1 MRDVSATRRSR
12 VWRRAI
18 FWAFLAVWGGTAWWQ
33 TNKPLPAGTHVD
45 SPWAAITPRDVN
57 FIADI
62 TSADAYG
69 RQNSSQAI
77 FDEVLGVIRSAH
89 KFIVLD
95 YFLFNST
102 LGNGT
107 GATPAF
113 RPLSGELRDAL
124 IERRRTVP
132 DLQVLF
138 ITDPINEVYGGV
150 SSHDLRLLRAAG
162 VEVVVT
168 DLDVLRDSNFVYS
181 SLWRLAIKWWTA
193 SLLTAGSTRPKGD
206 SSGWLPNPLDESSEP
221 ISFGD
226 WARLLNFKANHR
238 KVIIADDGRDGLVTI
253 VGSANPHD
261 ASSAHSNVALK
272 VVGTSTLPLLESE
285 LQVARFSGWKGRLPA
300 ATGLVAAAA
309 TATDGA
315 AAPARDGQ
323 ATTGPQAA
331 RPAGNGALASR
342 PTGSGAAPPGR
353 PTNTGGGRLKV
364 VTEGG
369 ILAQL
374 LERLDSA
381 QRGDNIDIAMFYV
394 ADRAVIESLLAAS
407 RRGVAVRLIMDPNR
421 DAFGRAK
428 NGIPNQPVASELV
441 AASDGAIHV
450 RWYRTHGEQ
459 FHTKMATVYGPERL
473 WMTVGSANFTRR
485 NLADYNLEANLAIEL
500 PRDAPVAQQSV
511 DYFESLWTNRASL
524 GIEYTADFGSYADP
538 SQLNYWAYRV
548 MEGTG
553 LSTF

>member
-1 MRDVSATRRSR
+1 MRDVPATRRSR
-12 VWRRAI
+12 AWRRAI
-18 FWAFLAVWGGTAWWQ
+18 LWTLGAIWIGTAYWQ
-33 TNKPLPAGTHVD
+33 TNKPLPPGAHVD
-45 SPWAAITPRDVN
+45 SPWYPIAPQDVT

-77 FDEVLGVIRSAH
+77 FDEVLGVVHSAH

-95 YFLFNST
+95 YFLFNSQ
-102 LGNGT
+102 LGEAA
-107 GATPAF
+107 GAPPAF
-113 RPLSGELRDAL
+113 RQLSGELRDAL
-124 IERRRTVP
+124 IERRRVEP

-150 SSHDLRLLRAAG
+150 TSLDLRLLRAAG
-162 VEVVVT
+162 VDVVVT
-168 DLDVLRDSNFVYS
+168 DLDVLRDSNFLYS
-181 SLWRLAIKWWTA
+181 SFWRLGIKWWTA
-193 SLLTAGSTRPKGD
+193 SLRSAGNGQQSNDTRSPEGA
-206 SSGWLPNPLDESSEP
+206 WLPNPLDESAEP

-238 KVIIADDGRDGLVTI
+238 KVIIADDGRDGLVSI

-272 VVGTSTLPLLESE
+272 VTGPATLPLLRSE
-285 LQVARFSGWKGRLPA
+285 LQIAQFSGW
-300 ATGLVAAAA
+300 TGHLAGAPDK
-309 TATDGA
+309 TDPP
-315 AAPARDGQ
+315 APADKMD
-323 ATTGPQAA
+323 
-331 RPAGNGALASR
+331 
-342 PTGSGAAPPGR
+342 
-353 PTNTGGGRLKV
+353 GGRLKV
-364 VTEGG
+364 LTEGG
-369 ILAQL
+369 ILTEL

-407 RRGVAVRLIMDPNR
+407 RRGVAVRLIMDPNK

-428 NGIPNQPVASELV
+428 TGIPNQPIASELV

-459 FHTKMATVYGPERL
+459 FHTKLAMVYGPERFWL
-473 WMTVGSANFTRR
+473 TVGSANLTRR

-500 PRDAPVAQQSV
+500 PRNTRIAQQAV
-511 DYFESLWTNRASL
+511 EYFETLWSNRASL
-524 GIEYTADFGSYADP
+524 GIEYTADFGYYADP
-538 SQLNYWAYRV
+538 SQLHYWLYRV

-553 LSTF
+553 VSTF